1 MHLSAHADTVQ
12 DTTNAVQHHNNMRLW
27 TIHPRY
33 LDGLGLVALWREGL
47 LAQQVLRGRT
57 RGYRHHPQVVR
68 FRAHAHSLGC
78 IASYLSAVHGE
89 SLVRGYRF
97 DATKIGRS
105 RAMVGLAETE
115 GQLLYEWS
123 HLMGKLRKRA
133 PRLYRELQKVGVPD
147 PHPLFRIVPGG
158 VRSWEGVRAEA
169 RSNNRMQVPSGGSG
183 VDA

>member
-1 MHLSAHADTVQ
+1 
-12 DTTNAVQHHNNMRLW
+12 MRLW

-33 LDGLGLVALWREGL
+33 LDGPGLVALWREGL

-57 RGYRHHPQVVR
+57 RGYRHHPQLLR
-68 FRAHAHSLGC
+68 FRSHPHSLGC

-97 DATKIGRS
+97 DASKIGRS
-105 RAMVGLAETE
+105 RATVGLAETE
-115 GQLLYEWS
+115 GQLLHEWS

-133 PRLYRELQKVGVPD
+133 PRLYRGLQKVGVPD

-158 VRSWEGVRAEA
+158 VRSWERARAEVQ
-169 RSNNRMQVPSGGSG
+169 SNNRMRATAGRH
-183 VDA
+183 